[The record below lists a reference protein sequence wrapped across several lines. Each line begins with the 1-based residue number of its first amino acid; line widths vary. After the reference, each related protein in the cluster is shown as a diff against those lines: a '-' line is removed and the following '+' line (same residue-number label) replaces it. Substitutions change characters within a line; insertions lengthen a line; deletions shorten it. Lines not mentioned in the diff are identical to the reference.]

1 MDAERFFVV
10 SGFGDSCLPATCW
23 DCKLVKEF
31 FEKSDAVRFAEE
43 HYDFLTDEIMTTC
56 NAHWYKSIF
65 VQVVDAVKV
74 FELVKG
80 VK

>member
-1 MDAERFFVV
+1 MDAKRFFVV
-10 SGFGDSCLPATCW
+10 SGFGDSCSPSTCW

-65 VQVVDAVKV
+65 VEVVGASKV
-74 FELVKG
+74 SKFVKG

>member
-1 MDAERFFVV
+1 MEQNKYFVV
-10 SGFGDSCLPATCW
+10 SGLGDSSSPSTCW

-31 FEKSDAVRFAEE
+31 FEKSDAVQFAEK

-65 VQVVDAVKV
+65 VEVVGASKV
-74 FELVKG
+74 SELVKG

>member
-1 MDAERFFVV
+1 MSARFFVV
-10 SGFGDSCLPATCW
+10 SGFGDSSCPSTCW
-23 DCKLVKEF
+23 DCKLVEVF
-31 FEKSDAVRFAEE
+31 FEKVEAVRFAEE

-65 VQVVDAVKV
+65 VEVVGASKV
-74 FELVKG
+74 SKLVKG